1 MDGQKMKFCIN
12 TLMMSPSLRIF
23 DKIKIASKNNFLGIE
38 PWINELEHENCKD
51 VLSCCKDYGIEICT
65 VEQICGWFE
74 NDGELMGVTD
84 DHYHILE
91 ECKRRMSIC
100 ASLECKWIIAT
111 PAFSHRNHFSSW
123 EQGVVYFNELWNIGK
138 EIGCLP
144 TIEFMGQTKQI
155 NNFSK
160 CEKFLKDVDK
170 GTMIIDAYHL
180 WKSGGQMDEFINFDK
195 EKISAFHI
203 SDADKNIS
211 RENHMDRNRV
221 MPTDGQIDLYKFAEA
236 VKSTGFNGFVN
247 AGVYNKKLWDQDP
260 NEICIKLHD
269 SLSKLFF

>member
-1 MDGQKMKFCIN
+1 MDGQEMKFCIN
-12 TLMMSPSLRIF
+12 TLMMSPSYNIF
-23 DKIKIASKNNFLGIE
+23 DKIKIASKNKFLGIE
-38 PWINELEHENCKD
+38 PWINELEYENLKD
-51 VLSCCKDYGIEICT
+51 VLNCCKDHGIEICT
-65 VEQICGWFE
+65 VEQIRGWFE
-74 NDGELMGVTD
+74 NDGELMGVAD
-84 DHYHILE
+84 NHHEILE
-91 ECKRRMSIC
+91 ECKRRMNIC

-236 VKSTGFNGFVN
+236 VKATGFSGFVN
-247 AGVYNKKLWDQDP
+247 AGVYNKNLWDRDP
-260 NEICIKLHD
+260 NEVCIKLYE